1 MRMHFTALF
10 LLFCCPAA
18 LGQPPG
24 KPPQPIQPT
33 PMFQPGTITVQTI
46 HAQGVNPLTTI
57 TATAGGIEC
66 VFSDPGYTA
75 ISLFCSV
82 AGVQTHLN
90 VDPGFNLRPT
100 EGSLISPI
108 GDSIKWAFVQRTVGV
123 ISWSITA
130 NGFTRAGT
138 F

>member
-1 MRMHFTALF
+1 MNLRLLILF
-10 LLFCCPAA
+10 AA
-18 LGQPPG
+18 LTAWSQPPG
-24 KPPQPIQPT
+24 KPPQPIQPA
-33 PMFQPGTITVQTI
+33 PMFQRGTITVQTI
-46 HAQGVNPLTTI
+46 HAKGVNPLTTF

-100 EGSLISPI
+100 EGSSISPI

-130 NGFTRAGT
+130 NGFTRGGT